1 MGKKINNDNLNWTLV
16 GPNPVI
22 AGDTIL
28 VELELRDEFGNPAI
42 TSYDYDIKLED
53 SSSTELLKDTDYC
66 FKNSSKDT
74 IYFRTTLSGSANLEL
89 SVDNINLTETI
100 DIPISP
106 SEPHH
111 FLTIMN
117 TDSIEVRENIAIKIA
132 LVDSFLNPIT
142 DSLVTIKAING
153 NGYFINAAQEI
164 NIITDT
170 SGIAKT
176 LYTSSTIP
184 GIDSIAVSFD
194 SQIFDTLEIEL
205 TSGAIYSLNL
215 NVLTTQPVF
224 DQEKILI
231 EVAAV
236 DMYDNPVSNN
246 ESYFIEINGSSTAKV
261 FPSLIGTF
269 DNWNIDSLIVSD
281 SLKGEFNIMVKLE
294 SDTTISDTS
303 QLIVNY
309 SKKLLYAKVL
319 LEGPYNFEVQKM
331 NAGINIEIP
340 LNSPYINA
348 PDTADSIPESIVDWV
363 LVILRKDI
371 DPESPDP
378 STALAVYYKSALLN
392 KHGELLNADHSLLN
406 FKVPEGNYYIQI
418 YHRNHLSILSSDKI
432 HLRP

>member
-1 MGKKINNDNLNWTLV
+1 M
-16 GPNPVI
+16 
-22 AGDTIL
+22 
-28 VELELRDEFGNPAI
+28 
-42 TSYDYDIKLED
+42 
-53 SSSTELLKDTDYC
+53 
-66 FKNSSKDT
+66 
-74 IYFRTTLSGSANLEL
+74 
-89 SVDNINLTETI
+89 
-100 DIPISP
+100 
-106 SEPHH
+106 
-111 FLTIMN
+111 
-117 TDSIEVRENIAIKIA
+117 IA
-132 LVDSFLNPIT
+132 LFVPEIKSYLSAKNF
-142 DSLVTIKAING
+142 SEVKAILSKVP
-153 NGYFINAAQEI
+153 AV
-164 NIITDT
+164 D
-170 SGIAKT
+170 IAE
-176 LYTSSTIP
+176 YWQHFS
-184 GIDSIAVSFD
+184 
-194 SQIFDTLEIEL
+194 
-205 TSGAIYSLNL
+205 
-215 NVLTTQPVF
+215 